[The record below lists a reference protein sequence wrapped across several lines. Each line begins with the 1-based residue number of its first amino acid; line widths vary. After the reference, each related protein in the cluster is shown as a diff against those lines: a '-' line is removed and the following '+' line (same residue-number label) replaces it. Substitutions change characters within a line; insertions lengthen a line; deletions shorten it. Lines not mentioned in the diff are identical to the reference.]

1 MSNTNES
8 AKDWK
13 GATSLF
19 KKKKV
24 DALQTLFFLRG
35 RSTDAKESLDTLM
48 FCTDSLIPRKYVE
61 GHTTKSG
68 NMRSVQSKRR
78 YLAALHA
85 AKHSSWHLASKI
97 ALGTMLLGGEAK
109 SQP

>member
-1 MSNTNES
+1 MPR
-8 AKDWK
+8 
-13 GATSLF
+13 LYL
-19 KKKKV
+19 KKR
-24 DALQTLFFLRG
+24 LMHFRHFFFLRG